1 VAHRMSLI
9 EPTGISHAYG
19 GALSAL
25 SITYTLTPH
34 DDGKE
39 GANKRWTERE
49 VIVAL
54 YEDRQEV
61 LATNERVISGDLRKY
76 H

>member
-1 VAHRMSLI
+1 LLNQIS
-9 EPTGISHAYG
+9 GISHAYG

-34 DDGKE
+34 DDGKKD
-39 GANKRWTERE
+39 GTDKKWTERE
-49 VIVAL
+49 VVVAL
-54 YEDRQEV
+54 YEGRQEV
-61 LATNERVISGDLRKY
+61 LATDERVISGDLRKY